1 MVRKSW
7 EKKVDN
13 KGFTLVE
20 LIVVL
25 VILAILAAILV
36 PALLGYI
43 DRAKGSQILLNGKSV
58 LTAAQ
63 AEASNAYGTAGNDTI
78 IEKMDQSAC
87 KRVGT
92 TADTPNESGAL
103 FGTGENAAKASS
115 DKHGA
120 WTIKYVIYYEGSNAV
135 YYNGSSWVEGLT
147 WDGSSLKDSDGA
159 AVTTQLT
166 DNYGSYT
173 KNASGTVEGKAWKGT
188 KETTTP

>member
-1 MVRKSW
+1 MVKKSW

-63 AEASNAYGTAGNDTI
+63 AEYSNAYGTCPSNKKTDDVINTDAV
-78 IEKMDQSAC
+78 K
-87 KRVGT
+87 KRIAS
-92 TADTPNESGAL
+92 TADIPAGSGAIIK
-103 FGTGENAAKASS
+103 AAAASDS
-115 DKHGA
+115 PSAEKHDA
-120 WTIKYVIYYEGSNAV
+120 WTVKYVAYWEGDTGV
-135 YYNGSSWVEGLT
+135 FFNGTSWEEGLT
-147 WDGSSLKDSDGA
+147 AEEAKTAIGS
-159 AVTTQLT
+159 
-166 DNYGSYT
+166 
-173 KNASGTVEGKAWKGT
+173 ASGGSAIQIESQNSSTGG
-188 KETTTP
+188 